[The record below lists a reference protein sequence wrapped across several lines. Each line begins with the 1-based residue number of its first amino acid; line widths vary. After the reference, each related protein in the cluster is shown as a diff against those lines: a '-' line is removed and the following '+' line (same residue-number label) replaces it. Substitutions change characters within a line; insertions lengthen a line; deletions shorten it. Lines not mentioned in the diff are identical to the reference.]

1 MTGSSAT
8 TAKAIRL
15 RRLLDGPELVRAVGA
30 HNGLTALLAARAG
43 FEAIWASGFEI
54 SASHALPDASLLS
67 MTQLLDAAEAMDMA
81 CPVPVI
87 ADCDTGF
94 GGPRN
99 VEHTVLSYERRGIAG
114 ICIEDKM
121 FPKLNSFAAVAHDL
135 VPVPDFVAKVKAG
148 KAAQKS
154 EDFILIART
163 EALVAGLDLEEAVN
177 RARAYAEAGADA
189 VLVHSKSREPLQILE
204 FGEKWDLDTPL
215 VAVPTTYDGVY
226 EHELKAAGF
235 RLVIYANHAI
245 RAAIRGINSALA
257 VLSHAGRSREVAEQ
271 IVPMSEVF
279 GLQGMTAAFET
290 DQ

>member
-189 VLVHSKSREPLQILE
+189 VLVHSKSREPLQS
-204 FGEKWDLDTPL
+204 THH
-215 VAVPTTYDGVY
+215 V
-226 EHELKAAGF
+226 
-235 RLVIYANHAI
+235 RRCI
-245 RAAIRGINSALA
+245 RARTQGGRVQARHLRQSRHPGGDPWHQLRPCRAVARWPQSRGRRADRTDERGLRP
-257 VLSHAGRSREVAEQ
+257 AGHDRGV
-271 IVPMSEVF
+271 
-279 GLQGMTAAFET
+279 
-290 DQ
+290 